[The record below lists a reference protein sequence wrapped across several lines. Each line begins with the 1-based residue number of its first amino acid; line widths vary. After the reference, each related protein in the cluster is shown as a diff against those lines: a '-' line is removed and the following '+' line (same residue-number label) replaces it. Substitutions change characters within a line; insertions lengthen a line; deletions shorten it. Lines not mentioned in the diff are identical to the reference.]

1 MTHREACDA
10 LAANTAALMDRVID
24 WTKWSTEVERILDAR
39 YPSER
44 VRRAAPDGE
53 WLALDR
59 ANRTSNA
66 LGSRLPGASRR
77 LAARRVRAGETG
89 GS

>member
-24 WTKWSTEVERILDAR
+24 WTKWSAEVDRILDAR

-53 WLALDR
+53 WLELDR
-59 ANRTSNA
+59 ANRTSTQRDTLRRADDRNLA
-66 LGSRLPGASRR
+66 RAGDLGS
-77 LAARRVRAGETG
+77 
-89 GS
+89 